1 MKKIELEIVALSHSI
16 TQTHS
21 YAVVLGE
28 VNGLSRLPIV
38 IGGFEAQAIAV
49 ALERMQP
56 SRPLTHDLMK
66 NFMYAFNVELMEII
80 INDLQEGIFYSKL
93 VCVNEHDTVEIDSR
107 TSDALALAVRF
118 GCPIYTYENI
128 LENAGI
134 LMEDENK
141 RKAEIPVQ
149 DPGSSS
155 AYRDLTKMSLEEL
168 QKLLTEVLEHEDY
181 IRAIEIRDEI
191 NKRQI
196 AFKHFILI
204 GFPNCKINIG
214 LNVLGKREDGYHNI
228 ETIFYPLPFY
238 DVLEVIQSE
247 NASQQCQLFLSGIKV
262 DGNAEDNLCIKAYHL
277 LKKDFPQLPAVK
289 IYLHKAISVGA
300 GLGGGSADGAFML
313 MLMNE
318 KFKLNLSVQ
327 QLMQHALNLG
337 SDCPFFI
344 INKPCFAQQRGE
356 NLQPVSINLSG
367 YKIVIINPGIHINT
381 AWAFTQVKFSNNKLI
396 KNINT
401 TPVEE
406 WKNISF
412 ERF

>member
-28 VNGLSRLPIV
+28 VNGLRRLPIV

-134 LMEDENK
+134 LMEDEAK
-141 RKAEIPVQ
+141 QKKSEIPVE
-149 DPGSSS
+149 DPSGS
-155 AYRDLTKMSLEEL
+155 ANRDLGKLTLEEL
-168 QKLLTEVLEHEDY
+168 QKLLTDVLEHEDY

-191 NKRQI
+191 NKR
-196 AFKHFILI
+196 
-204 GFPNCKINIG
+204 
-214 LNVLGKREDGYHNI
+214 
-228 ETIFYPLPFY
+228 
-238 DVLEVIQSE
+238 S
-247 NASQQCQLFLSGIKV
+247 
-262 DGNAEDNLCIKAYHL
+262 
-277 LKKDFPQLPAVK
+277 
-289 IYLHKAISVGA
+289 
-300 GLGGGSADGAFML
+300 
-313 MLMNE
+313 
-318 KFKLNLSVQ
+318 KL
-327 QLMQHALNLG
+327 
-337 SDCPFFI
+337 
-344 INKPCFAQQRGE
+344 
-356 NLQPVSINLSG
+356 
-367 YKIVIINPGIHINT
+367 
-381 AWAFTQVKFSNNKLI
+381 
-396 KNINT
+396 
-401 TPVEE
+401 
-406 WKNISF
+406 
-412 ERF
+412 